1 MLAVARRGTR
11 PNGFLRIMP
20 PLYPRP
26 HIGATFES
34 PEGAMLQLR
43 DFQREDVDFI
53 TQNGFRCL
61 IANAPGTGK
70 TIVCLSCIRLA
81 PMRLLPTLI
90 VCPASVVRNWRKE
103 ARKWTPGLR
112 VKLVE
117 DTSEPI
123 EPGADYYIISWAL
136 LSERW
141 EELASL
147 RPQLIIGDEIHFAKN
162 EDALRTQAMSSLCA
176 RTPHLLLLSGTPII
190 NEESELEAIYN
201 LFGTKRPPMIRRLL
215 EDVAPDIPAK
225 TRARLNV
232 DLPDAIAARYRHA
245 NEDFEAWLEKEM
257 HDRLE
262 AGEAE
267 DAAAR
272 ALAAAALV
280 KIGYLRRIL
289 AAGKVYAAADFTAR
303 VVRAGEQ
310 LVLFAEHQNVI
321 KKLQRCLRKQGI
333 RFVTIDGSTSNKE
346 RQRAVDDFQKHRVP
360 VFIGSKAAK
369 EGLTLTA
376 ARHLLYVERYWT
388 AAEEEQGEDRI
399 RRIGQKYNTK
409 IWFLHVPGTVD
420 DRIATIIE
428 RKRRIVRRVI
438 GSADI
443 ADTPEKNVAEIIS
456 AWGKNAGAPPMEV
469 LDLGKSK
476 PLPPLPRPGNL
487 HAVRFTGE
495 RWTPEGAVRWC
506 RMLGYRPR
514 SVENTAD
521 GVQVVISPASLFQ
534 AGTFDRC
541 RVAKDINAITGTR
554 LTTLDRSAMEESHG
568 RT

>member
-1 MLAVARRGTR
+1 
-11 PNGFLRIMP
+11 
-20 PLYPRP
+20 
-26 HIGATFES
+26 
-34 PEGAMLQLR
+34 MLQLR

-53 TQNGFRCL
+53 AQNGFRCL

-70 TIVCLSCIRLA
+70 TIVCLSCVRLA
-81 PMRLLPTLI
+81 PLRLLPALI

-103 ARKWTPGLR
+103 SRKWTPGVR
-112 VKLVE
+112 VHLIE
-117 DTSEPI
+117 DTNTPLEESC
-123 EPGADYYIISWAL
+123 DLYIISWAL
-136 LSERW
+136 LAERW
-141 EELASL
+141 EELARL

-215 EDVAPDIPAK
+215 EDVAPDIPSK
-225 TRARLNV
+225 MRARLNV
-232 DLPDAIAARYRHA
+232 DLPEAIAARYRHA

-257 HDRLE
+257 HSRLE
-262 AGEAE
+262 SGEAE

-272 ALAAAALV
+272 AMAAAALV

-289 AAGKVYAAADFTAR
+289 AVGKVYAAADFAAR
-303 VVRAGEQ
+303 VVRTGEQ

-333 RFVTIDGSTSNKE
+333 RFVTIDGSTSNKD
-346 RQRAVDDFQKHRVP
+346 RQRAVDDFQRHKVP

-399 RRIGQKYNTK
+399 RRIGQKYKTK

-443 ADTPEKNVAEIIS
+443 AETAEKNVAEIIS
-456 AWGKNAGAPPMEV
+456 AWGRHAGAPPMEV
-469 LDLGKSK
+469 LDLGKAK

-487 HAVRFTGE
+487 YAIRFTGS
-495 RWTPEGAVRWC
+495 RWTPDGAVKWC
-506 RMLGYRPR
+506 KMLGYKPR
-514 SVENTAD
+514 SVEWVVD
-521 GVQVVISPASLFQ
+521 GVQVVMSPATLFKT
-534 AGTFDRC
+534 GSFE
-541 RVAKDINAITGTR
+541 RVKVARDVNAITGTR
-554 LTTLDRSAMEESHG
+554 LTAGERSAMPES
-568 RT
+568 RTIE

>member
-1 MLAVARRGTR
+1 MSL
-11 PNGFLRIMP
+11 L
-20 PLYPRP
+20 
-26 HIGATFES
+26 E
-34 PEGAMLQLR
+34 LR

-53 TQNGFRCL
+53 AQNGFRCL

-70 TIVCLSCIRLA
+70 TIVCLSCVRLA

-103 ARKWTPGLR
+103 ARKWTPGL
-112 VKLVE
+112 KSHLVE
-117 DTSEPI
+117 DTGTPLVEGMDI
-123 EPGADYYIISWAL
+123 YIISWAL
-136 LSERW
+136 LAERW
-141 EELASL
+141 EELARI

-225 TRARLNV
+225 MRARLNV
-232 DLPDAIAARYRHA
+232 DLPDTIAARYRSA

-257 HDRLE
+257 HERLD

-289 AAGKVYAAADFTAR
+289 AGGKVFAAADFTAR
-303 VVRAGEQ
+303 VVRTGEQ
-310 LVLFAEHQNVI
+310 LVLFAEHQAVI

-346 RQRAVDDFQKHRVP
+346 RQKAVDDFQRHRVP

-409 IWFLHVPGTVD
+409 IWFLHVAGTVD

-438 GSADI
+438 GSANI
-443 ADTPEKNVAEIIS
+443 AETPEKNVAEIIT
-456 AWGKNAGAPPMEV
+456 AWGKHAGAPPMEV

-476 PLPPLPRPGNL
+476 PLPPLPRPANL
-487 HAVRFTGE
+487 HAVRFSGA
-495 RWTPEGAVRWC
+495 RWTAEGAVRWC
-506 RMLGYRPR
+506 KMQGYQPR
-514 SVENTAD
+514 TVEVTVD
-521 GVQVVISPASLFQ
+521 GVQVIMSPATLFKR
-534 AGTFDRC
+534 GTFQRTK
-541 RVAKDINAITGTR
+541 VARDINAITGTR
-554 LTTLDRSAMEESHG
+554 LTAAERSAMPES
-568 RT
+568 RSDA

>member
-1 MLAVARRGTR
+1 
-11 PNGFLRIMP
+11 
-20 PLYPRP
+20 
-26 HIGATFES
+26 
-34 PEGAMLQLR
+34 
-43 DFQREDVDFI
+43 
-53 TQNGFRCL
+53 
-61 IANAPGTGK
+61 
-70 TIVCLSCIRLA
+70 
-81 PMRLLPTLI
+81 MRLLPTLI

-112 VKLVE
+112 VHLIE
-117 DTSEPI
+117 DTSSPLPEAT
-123 EPGADYYIISWAL
+123 ADIYIISWAL
-136 LSERW
+136 LVER
-141 EELASL
+141 EQDLAHI

-162 EDALRTQAMSSLCA
+162 EEALRTQAMSALCA
-176 RTPHLLLLSGTPII
+176 KCPHLLLLSGTPII
-190 NEESELEAIYN
+190 NDETELDAIN
-201 LFGTKRPPMIRRLL
+201 SLFGAKKPPMIRRLL

-225 TRARLNV
+225 TRARLEIE
-232 DLPDAIAARYRHA
+232 LPDAIAARYRSA

-257 HDRLE
+257 HDRLD

-289 AAGKVYAAADFTAR
+289 ASGKVYAAADWTAR

-310 LVLFAEHQNVI
+310 VVLFAEHQIVI

-333 RFVTIDGSTSNKE
+333 RFVVIDGSTSNKE

-399 RRIGQKYNTK
+399 RRIGQKYHTK
-409 IWFLHVPGTVD
+409 IWFLHVPRTVD

-438 GSADI
+438 GSATI
-443 ADTPEKNVAEIIS
+443 AETPEKNVAEIIA

-469 LDLGKSK
+469 VELGKTK
-476 PLPPLPRPGNL
+476 PLPPLPRLANL
-487 HAVRFTGE
+487 HVIRFKGS
-495 RWTPEGAVRWC
+495 RWTAEGAVKWC
-506 RMLGYRPR
+506 RMQGYSPKDIATTN
-514 SVENTAD
+514 E
-521 GVQVVISPASLFQ
+521 GVQVVMSPATLFKSGKF
-534 AGTFDRC
+534 A
-541 RVAKDINAITGTR
+541 RVKIARDISAIVGER
-554 LTTLDRSAMEESHG
+554 LTASQRSAMAESHS
-568 RT
+568 